1 MGYHA
6 GVWGASSGCC
16 WRWVSSTDSPITLKE
31 CNVGIW
37 HSLQLIFFNKME
49 EMMTMTDEMATDR
62 GDDDNNDN
70 SNED

>member
-1 MGYHA
+1 MLA
-6 GVWGASSGCC
+6 FV
-16 WRWVSSTDSPITLKE
+16 I
-31 CNVGIW
+31 
-37 HSLQLIFFNKME
+37 LILRNKME